1 MMHDLNKGLIYCIQ
15 KIKQKPD
22 QNRKIST
29 KLTGLSKNKPD
40 SAQFRGRPAGI
51 GMDFCA
57 IKYTIIT

>member
-29 KLTGLSKNKPD
+29 KLTGLSKTSQIQHNSGAIQPE
-40 SAQFRGRPAGI
+40 SAWIFAQSSI
-51 GMDFCA
+51 Q
-57 IKYTIIT
+57 